1 MAYLLT
7 TSGINGLI
15 NDFKVNETNKRI
27 QPLSTRKTRY
37 QDLDTTYSTLSS
49 KLDTLKSVLGE
60 LKLSG
65 TSSVFASKKADSSN
79 SIFVTAAASNTA
91 VSGSQAVRVNQLAK
105 NDLVLSQDL
114 TSASNSTVITSA
126 GTHNFIITAGDG
138 SSGTFTS
145 TVSVTFAA
153 SDFTAGAISNQK
165 VMEKIQSAINS
176 DKATVL
182 SNSVTGSTLSSG
194 SFTLNLNGTA
204 TQINY
209 SAGTYS
215 AVMDSIVTQ
224 INSLSGITAEKI
236 VDGANYQLKVT
247 VTDASKY
254 LTISGDTSNL
264 VSELNIAATK
274 EMGASGLVSASV
286 FSPVSLTSQLS
297 LTAKQSGYDYRI
309 LSLSDSGLST
319 GLNSVGLNLGSTRQ
333 TFVQNAGLDTPGY
346 VYNTTLLNSKFELN
360 NVNIERNSNVIT
372 DLITG
377 VTVSLK
383 ALMQSTDST
392 VNLSVTNDTAAGKT
406 KIQDFI
412 TKFNDVFT
420 FIKNRSLTTTQGS
433 RGLLIGD
440 SSASTLLSI
449 FSSTGYSSVSGISTA
464 EINSLSKIGITF
476 NSTTGLSISDS
487 TQLDNALKDKAS
499 QVDALFSSTNGI
511 AGVLYDRVNPYL
523 GSTGYIANSK
533 TNFTDRINYINDSIT
548 AQQSRIDKSASA
560 LRDNYLKLQLQLAKL
575 LTTQSMFSS
584 SLFSTTST

>member
-1 MAYLLT
+1 MAYDLLT

-15 NDFKVNETNKRI
+15 NDFKVAETNKRI

-37 QDLDTTYSTLSS
+37 QNLDTTYSTLSS
-49 KLDTLKSVLGE
+49 KLDTLKSILGE
-60 LKLSG
+60 LKISG

-126 GTHNFIITAGDG
+126 GTHDFIITAGDG
-138 SSGTFTS
+138 IGGTLTS
-145 TVSVTFAA
+145 RVSATFSAA
-153 SDFTAGAISNQK
+153 DFTGGFISNQK
-165 VMEKIQSAINS
+165 VMGIIQNAVNT
-176 DKATVL
+176 DKAVVT
-182 SNSVTGSTLSSG
+182 STSVTGSTLSSG
-194 SFTLNLNGTA
+194 SFKLNLNGTETA
-204 TQINY
+204 INY

-215 AVMDSIVTQ
+215 AVIDNIVTQ
-224 INSLSGITAEKI
+224 INTLSGITAEKVI
-236 VDGANYQLKVT
+236 NGSNYQLKIT
-247 VTDASKY
+247 VTDSSKY
-254 LTISGDTSNL
+254 ISIYGDTGTL
-264 VSELNIAATK
+264 VTDLNIATTK

-286 FSPVSLTSQLS
+286 FSPVSTTSQLS
-297 LTAKQSGYDYRI
+297 LTTKQSGYDYRI
-309 LSLSDSGLST
+309 LSLSDSGVSV
-319 GLNSVGLNLGSTRQ
+319 GLNSVGLNLGGTRQ
-333 TFVQNAGLDTPGY
+333 VFVQNAGLDTAGY
-346 VYNTTLLNSKFELN
+346 VYNTTQLNSKFEFN
-360 NVNIERNSNVIT
+360 GVNIERNSNVIT

-383 ALMQSTDST
+383 ALMQPTDST
-392 VNLSVTNDTAAGKT
+392 VNLSVTNDSTAGKT

-420 FIKNRSLTTTQGS
+420 FIKDRSQTTTQSG

-440 SSASTLLSI
+440 SSASTLLNI

-499 QVDALFSSTNGI
+499 QVDALFSSTSGI
-511 AGVLYDRVNPYL
+511 AVTLYDRITPYL
-523 GSTGYIANSK
+523 GTAGYLAKAK
-533 TNFTDRINYINDSIT
+533 TNFTTTISTLNDSIT
-548 AQQSRIDKSASA
+548 SAQSRIDKNAES
-560 LRDNYLKLQLQLAKL
+560 LRAQYQKLQLQLSQL
-575 LTTQSMFSS
+575 LSNQSLYGASGF
-584 SLFSTTST
+584 

>member
-1 MAYLLT
+1 MAYDLLT

-15 NDFKVNETNKRI
+15 NDFKVSETNKRI

-37 QDLDTTYSTLSS
+37 QNLDTTYSTLSS
-49 KLDTLKSVLGE
+49 KLDTLKSILGE
-60 LKLSG
+60 LKISG

-79 SIFVTAAASNTA
+79 SIFVAATASNTA

-105 NDLVLSQDL
+105 NDLVLSEDL

-138 SSGTFTS
+138 IGGTLTSSVSATFS
-145 TVSVTFAA
+145 AA
-153 SDFTAGAISNQK
+153 DFTTGSITNQK
-165 VMEKIQSAINS
+165 VMEIIQSAINT
-176 DKATVL
+176 DKAIVT
-182 SNSVTGSTLSSG
+182 SASVTGSTLSSG
-194 SFTLNLNGTA
+194 SFKLNLNGTETA
-204 TQINY
+204 INY

-215 AVMDSIVTQ
+215 DVIDNIVTQ
-224 INSLSGITAEKI
+224 INTLSGITAEKVI
-236 VDGANYQLKVT
+236 NGSNYQLKVT
-247 VTDASKY
+247 VTDSSKY
-254 LTISGDTSNL
+254 ISIYGDTGTL
-264 VSELNIAATK
+264 VTELNLATTK

-346 VYNTTLLNSKFELN
+346 VYNTTQLNSKFEFN
-360 NVNIERNSNVIT
+360 SVNLERNSNMIT

-383 ALMQSTDST
+383 ALMQPTDST
-392 VNLSVTNDTAAGKT
+392 VNLSVTNDSTAGKT

-412 TKFNDVFT
+412 AKFNDVFT
-420 FIKNRSLTTTQGS
+420 FIKDRSKTTTQGG

-440 SSASTLLSI
+440 SSASTLLNI

-487 TQLDNALKDKAS
+487 TQLDSALKDKAS

-511 AGVLYDRVNPYL
+511 AAALYDRITPYL
-523 GSTGYIANSK
+523 GAAGYLTKAK
-533 TNFTDRINYINDSIT
+533 TNFTTTISALNDSIT
-548 AQQSRIDKSASA
+548 SAQNRIDKRAES
-560 LRDNYLKLQLQLAKL
+560 LRAQYQKLQLQLSQL
-575 LTTQSMFSS
+575 LSTQSYFSS
-584 SLFSTTST
+584 TGY

>member
-1 MAYLLT
+1 MAYDLLT

-15 NDFKVNETNKRI
+15 NDFKVSETSKRI

-37 QDLDTTYSTLSS
+37 QNLDTTYSTLSS
-49 KLDTLKSVLGE
+49 KLDTLKSILGE
-60 LKLSG
+60 LKISG

-79 SIFVTAAASNTA
+79 STFVTAAAAGTA

-126 GTHNFIITAGDG
+126 GTHNFVITAGDG
-138 SSGTFTS
+138 SGGTLTS
-145 TVSVTFAA
+145 SVSATFSA
-153 SDFTAGAISNQK
+153 SDFTGGFITNQK
-165 VMEKIQSAINS
+165 VMGIIQSAINT
-176 DKATVL
+176 DKAVVT
-182 SNSVTGSTLSSG
+182 SGSVTGSTLSSG
-194 SFTLNLNGTA
+194 SFKLNLNGTETA
-204 TQINY
+204 INY

-215 AVMDSIVTQ
+215 AVMDNIVTQ

-236 VDGANYQLKVT
+236 VNGSNYQLKVT

-254 LTISGDTSNL
+254 LTISGDTGTL
-264 VSELNIAATK
+264 VSELNIATTK

-286 FSPVSLTSQLS
+286 FSPVSTTSQLS
-297 LTAKQSGYDYRI
+297 LTTKQSGYDYRI

-319 GLNSVGLNLGSTRQ
+319 GLNSVGLNLGGTRQ
-333 TFVQNAGLDTPGY
+333 VFVQNAGLDTPGY
-346 VYNTTLLNSKFELN
+346 VYTTTQLNSKFEFN
-360 NVNIERNSNVIT
+360 GVNIERNSNVIT

-392 VNLSVTNDTAAGKT
+392 VNLSVTNDGTAGKT

-420 FIKNRSLTTTQGS
+420 FIKDRSKTTTQGS

-440 SSASTLLSI
+440 SSASTLLNI

-464 EINSLSKIGITF
+464 EINTLSKIGITF
-476 NSTTGLSISDS
+476 NPTTGLSISDS
-487 TQLDNALKDKAS
+487 TQLDNALRDKAS

-511 AGVLYDRVNPYL
+511 AAALYDRITPYL
-523 GSTGYIANSK
+523 GSSGYLTKAK
-533 TNFTDRINYINDSIT
+533 TNFTTTISALNDSIT
-548 AQQSRIDKSASA
+548 SAQNGIDKRAES
-560 LRDNYLKLQLQLAKL
+560 LRAQYQKLQLQLSQL
-575 LTTQSMFSS
+575 LSNQSYFSS
-584 SLFSTTST
+584 TGY